1 MSKIKQDKIPM
12 VLTEDGLS
20 EALSYKHKLRR
31 ERDGLLNFGDQVGWI
46 EWSEDGRYKQ
56 LHEEPAVGR
65 SLILDPRSAPFYTWM
80 TTTVTEIIQQSEN
93 YLKFKTGNSTYELW
107 HAQQENKKENKQ

>member
-12 VLTEDGLS
+12 TLTEDNLLK
-20 EALSYKHKLRR
+20 ALSYKYKLLR
-31 ERDGLLNFGDQVGWI
+31 ERDNLLNFGDQVGWI

-65 SLILDPRSAPFYTWM
+65 SLILDPRSTPFYTWM
-80 TTTVTEIIQQSEN
+80 TTKITEIVEKKEN
-93 YLKFKTGNSTYELW
+93 YLKFKTTNSTYELY
-107 HAQQENKKENKQ
+107 KL